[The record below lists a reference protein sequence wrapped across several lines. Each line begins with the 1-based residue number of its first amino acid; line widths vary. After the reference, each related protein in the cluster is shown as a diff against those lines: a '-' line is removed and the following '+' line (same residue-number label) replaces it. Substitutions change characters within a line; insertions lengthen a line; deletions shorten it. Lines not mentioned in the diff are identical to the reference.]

1 VGERLVRC
9 CPYQPRRRDPVASHP
24 SSHYV
29 STAIASPANVGRVY
43 LQLLLVMAAWGVN
56 LVAVKYLTFHMDV
69 QVVAAV
75 RIVVAFVAVSA
86 ILLWRL
92 HGVPRLSL
100 RQFGWLACAGLL
112 VVYAHQILLVN
123 ALRLTPAANA
133 TLIMATSPLFSVV
146 LAAFFYRERLTASR
160 IGGAALGLGGVALVV
175 AGGDGV
181 LASVGRGDVLALCA
195 VIVFVIGGLIIQR
208 VSRALDPLT
217 ILWYMY
223 LVGAVTLSAHAA
235 FSPATYLASSWTLE
249 PWPWLVVLF
258 SSVIASG
265 VSNLL
270 WNAGIA
276 RLGMSRAA
284 MFVNWLPIFGLLAA
298 AVFLGER
305 ITALHFAGLACVLSG
320 TWLGLRTAPAPAAGQ
335 ADARPARARRA

>member
-1 VGERLVRC
+1 M
-9 CPYQPRRRDPVASHP
+9 
-24 SSHYV
+24 

-133 TLIMATSPLFSVV
+133 TLIMAW
-146 LAAFFYRERLTASR
+146 
-160 IGGAALGLGGVALVV
+160 
-175 AGGDGV
+175 
-181 LASVGRGDVLALCA
+181 C
-195 VIVFVIGGLIIQR
+195 
-208 VSRALDPLT
+208 
-217 ILWYMY
+217 
-223 LVGAVTLSAHAA
+223 
-235 FSPATYLASSWTLE
+235 
-249 PWPWLVVLF
+249 
-258 SSVIASG
+258 
-265 VSNLL
+265 
-270 WNAGIA
+270 
-276 RLGMSRAA
+276 
-284 MFVNWLPIFGLLAA
+284 
-298 AVFLGER
+298 
-305 ITALHFAGLACVLSG
+305 
-320 TWLGLRTAPAPAAGQ
+320 
-335 ADARPARARRA
+335 